1 MDIAACRFWS
11 VQRGVW
17 NGRRGGERRPLH
29 DPMYLYR
36 FNDSCETKHKTHSEI
51 GGKPRERESERD
63 FLGET

>member
-1 MDIAACRFWS
+1 
-11 VQRGVW
+11 
-17 NGRRGGERRPLH
+17 
-29 DPMYLYR
+29 MYLYR